1 MFCIKKQMVLHDGKH
16 ADSCRERQSSMK
28 AFLRATARGYE
39 SAAADPLKAST
50 LLVEESRGALDKDFA
65 LKSQEY
71 ASKVLPLQGKHQQ
84 SDWLV
89 SVA

>member
-1 MFCIKKQMVLHDGKH
+1 
-16 ADSCRERQSSMK
+16 MK

-39 SAAADPLKAST
+39 TAAADSLKASAV
-50 LLVEESRGALDKDFA
+50 LVEESKGALDKDFA

-71 ASKVLPLQGKHQQ
+71 ASKVLPLQKKRQQ